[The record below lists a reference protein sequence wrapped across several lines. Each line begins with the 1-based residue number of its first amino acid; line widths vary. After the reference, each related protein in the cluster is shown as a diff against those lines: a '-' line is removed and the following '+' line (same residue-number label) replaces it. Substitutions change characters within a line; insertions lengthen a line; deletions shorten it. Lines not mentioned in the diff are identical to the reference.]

1 MTRGRKV
8 AQAVTA
14 FIVIGSI
21 YAIPGLIHMVVG
33 G

>member
-8 AQAVTA
+8 AQAVTV
-14 FIVIGSI
+14 FVIVAGF
-21 YAIPGLIHMVVG
+21 YAVPGLISLVVG

>member
-14 FIVIGSI
+14 FVVIAGI
-21 YAIPGLIHMVVG
+21 YAVPGLISLVVG